1 MATAIQ
7 WRRGTTAQHSSF
19 TGLVGE
25 ITVDTD
31 LDTLRVH
38 DGSTAG
44 GHRLAKYSE
53 IGDITAVTAG
63 DGLSGGGTSGAL
75 SIALDLNELTAA
87 TINVANDSIVLIDA
101 DDSNGSKKESVA
113 DFVSAIAGSGLSAS
127 SGQLSISETGDI
139 SAVTA
144 GDGLSGGGSSGAV
157 SLALDLNELTAATID
172 VATDSFPIID
182 AGDNSSKK
190 ESIADLVSAI
200 AGSGLSA
207 SNGVLAISETGDI
220 SAVTAGDGLSGGGS
234 SGAVSLALDLNELT
248 AASVDVA
255 NDSIAIIDAGD
266 NSSKKE
272 SIADLVTAMAGTN
285 LTATNGVLST
295 TADITGVT
303 AGDGLSGG
311 GTSGALSLALDLN
324 ELTAAAV
331 DVAADSIAI
340 IDGGDNSSKK
350 ESIADLAT
358 AMAGTG
364 IDASSGAFAV
374 DSTVVVTSGT
384 QTVGGNKTFSN
395 DIVVSG
401 NLTVSGTTTTI
412 NTETLLL
419 EDNIITLNS
428 GTSGTPSQN
437 AGITIDRGSSDDV
450 FLQFNETTN
459 VWQFTNDGSTYFSIA
474 TSTDTLA
481 EGSTNLYFTN
491 TRADARADS
500 RFDTKLA
507 AADTGDLSEGSN
519 LYYTDERVADKIGSI
534 LSGSGNISVT
544 YDDAADT
551 ITVSEA
557 LTTTDITEGDNL
569 YYTNARAD
577 ARIAANLID
586 EDDLSSDSATRAP
599 SQQSVKAYIA
609 TQIATKDNSDEI
621 TEGSSNLYFTNA
633 RADARITNALKDEDN
648 MASNSA
654 THIPSQQSVKAYVDA
669 QVATKDALSE
679 LSGDTDDVTEGSSN
693 LYFTNARADAR
704 IAAADTDSLSEG
716 SSNQYHTSGR
726 VNTLIDARVDTA
738 FVNALNVNATTLDS
752 IDSGSFLRSDAND
765 SHSGDIA
772 PGSDNALDL
781 GTSSL
786 RYAEVHSVLFS
797 GVASSAK
804 YADLAEKYTTDEEL
818 DAGTVVCFGGEAEI
832 TACDHECDH
841 RVAGVISTDPAYM
854 MNSEGEGQY
863 LALTGR
869 VPTKVTGPV
878 AKGDLLVSSSVK
890 GHAMVDNNAQPGR
903 IIGKAVGSNESGE
916 GVIEVLV
923 NMM

>member
-172 VATDSFPIID
+172 VAADSFPIID

-207 SNGVLAISETGDI
+207 TNGVLAISETGDI

-248 AASVDVA
+248 AATVDVA

-272 SIADLVTAMAGTN
+272 AIADLVSAMAGTN

-364 IDASSGAFAV
+364 IDASSGVLAV
-374 DSTVVVTSGT
+374 DSTVVVNTGT

-395 DIVVSG
+395 DIIVNG

-412 NTETLLL
+412 NTETLAL
-419 EDNIITLNS
+419 EDNNIVLNN
-428 GTSGTPSQN
+428 GTSGTPSEN
-437 AGITIDRGSSDDV
+437 AGLTVDRGSSTDV
-450 FLQFNETTN
+450 VFQFNETTDK
-459 VWQFTNDGSTYFSIA
+459 WQFTNDGSTYVNIA
-474 TSTDTLA
+474 ESTDTLT

-491 TRADARADS
+491 TRADTRADS
-500 RFDTKLA
+500 RFDVKMA

-519 LYYTDERVADKIGSI
+519 LYYTDERVMDKVGAR

-621 TEGSSNLYFTNA
+621 TEGSTNLYFTNA

-716 SSNQYHTSGR
+716 SSNQYHTSAR

-765 SHSGDIA
+765 THSGDIA